1 MEIKD
6 ITGNKFFLHNG
17 HAKERLK
24 ERLNGNVPVVMK
36 KPLSHEDYKKAE
48 KGLPCRFSLQSCD
61 GTVTAPVIK
70 VGNKFF
76 VKTFIKL

>member
-1 MEIKD
+1 
-6 ITGNKFFLHNG
+6 
-17 HAKERLK
+17 
-24 ERLNGNVPVVMK
+24 MK

-48 KGLPCRFSLQSCD
+48 KGLPYRFSLQSCD